1 MGGPTDIIDKP
12 TQYFQSANLLYDLL
26 LRANDA
32 GDFIPLWGTCLGF
45 ELLGK
50 SCRCFFSLIP
60 RNVCVGTRLV
70 FLCRSVVCVYIRMSV
85 CIHMHVC
92 TYMCVIPSASSIAI
106 ITSQNF
112 TLMGTTYYSSTNIS
126 LPLVWS

>member
-1 MGGPTDIIDKP
+1 MSALAYIQFMGGPTDIIDKP

-26 LRANDA
+26 VRANDA

-60 RNVCVGTRLV
+60 RNVGVGTRLV
-70 FLCRSVVCVYIRMSV
+70 FLCRCVGMCVYKDE
-85 CIHMHVC
+85 
-92 TYMCVIPSASSIAI
+92 CVY
-106 ITSQNF
+106 TR
-112 TLMGTTYYSSTNIS
+112 TCVLYLV
-126 LPLVWS
+126 LPP